1 MCLILGQPSP
11 NIFLQPSGFGQNTVG
26 QRQDLICSISIPSG
40 VDPDA
45 IEIAWFNEDD
55 IVTSD
60 GRITIVES
68 TNDSANFSI
77 NLNTSIIST
86 TIQFDPLF
94 ENDEGTYACY
104 SIVNESVKFESMQ
117 LQNFRSKP

>member
-1 MCLILGQPSP
+1 MILGQLSP

-68 TNDSANFSI
+68 TNDSANFSV
-77 NLNTSIIST
+77 NTSIIST
-86 TIQFDPLF
+86 IIQFDPLF

-104 SIVNESVKFESMQ
+104 SIVNESVEFETIQ
-117 LQNFRSKP
+117 LQSFRSM